1 MVNFIHFSAVR
12 ALKNFKALRPE
23 GATRKD
29 CVEQLKADLG
39 SYYGY
44 NSFLIGTLVEVTL

>member
-1 MVNFIHFSAVR
+1 MVNSFIVSVVR
-12 ALKNFKALRPE
+12 ALKNFKALRPKE
-23 GATRKD
+23 ASRKN